1 VDTGTADD
9 WTQKPSSTGKHKRFG
24 LVGEHKRLRLVY
36 TKDTTIMRHS
46 SQKYQFLRAVWVCL
60 TVFLGSG
67 GLAQVLSVQG
77 SELSKLGKLY
87 QAGTTMPP
95 ENPALLREWQQQLK
109 PVSRVNLFGGAYW
122 LVAEVQNSTDQ
133 RRWVLD
139 PNGTIIEN
147 IEVWWYGRDTTRQI
161 MGYSADFE
169 FLLHYG
175 KRIALEPGFYTVV
188 IRFQS
193 PYYASQPSFRLLSE
207 QRFMQISSVDTALI
221 LGALGALLILA
232 FYNLFIYARTQDPS
246 LLFYSL
252 YLLAYAVGWGLTF
265 NLSAHLF
272 GLRDLRLHYVP
283 FFLLPVLNSLFYLR
297 FLRLEQ
303 HSPLL
308 VRLTWFNVGLS
319 LLLLPSCFVALPFAH
334 SLATLVIG
342 LFVFTAFASGV
353 VVWRRG
359 YKPARFFTFAFVALL
374 LPAMIILPAN
384 IGLIPDLIDNSEL
397 VTLLGGLLDGLLLAF
412 ALAERIRVLQLEKEA
427 ALVQAESALRLAHT
441 DALTG
446 LRNRQ
451 AFDHRQIQ
459 NGEAL
464 ILIDLDGL
472 KRINDLQGHNIGD
485 ALLRRFSQKIAELVG
500 VSSHRLGGDEF
511 VLLLPTNMVQTTKKA
526 LAQIEHELRSE
537 GFPEAGV
544 SYGIADT
551 EEAQTRAKLVE
562 LADARMYQHKFGRR
576 SQTSSSRA

>member
-1 VDTGTADD
+1 
-9 WTQKPSSTGKHKRFG
+9 
-24 LVGEHKRLRLVY
+24 
-36 TKDTTIMRHS
+36 MNRHL
-46 SQKYQFLRAVWVCL
+46 SQKYHFLLAVWVCL

-67 GLAQVLSVQG
+67 AVAAVLAGDQTT
-77 SELSKLGKLY
+77 ELLKMGRLY
-87 QAGTTMPP
+87 RADAEPP
-95 ENPALLREWQQQLK
+95 PDNPALLGEWERAQK
-109 PVSRVNLFGGAYW
+109 PVPRVNLFGGAYW
-122 LVAEVQNSTDQ
+122 LVAEVDNQTPQTN
-133 RRWVLD
+133 WVLD

-147 IEVWWYGRDTTRQI
+147 IEVWWYGKQISRQI
-161 MGYSADFE
+161 MGYSRNFE

-175 KRIALEPGFYTVV
+175 KRISLEPGFYTVL

-193 PYYASQPSFRLLSE
+193 PYYASQPSFRLMPEEKFLQVAST
-207 QRFMQISSVDTALI
+207 DTVLI

-252 YLLAYAVGWGLTF
+252 YLVAYAIGWGLTF
-265 NLSAHLF
+265 NLFAHLF

-303 HSPLL
+303 HSPFL

-319 LLLLPSCFVALPFAH
+319 LLLLPSCFVALPYAH

-342 LFVFTAFASGV
+342 LFVFTAFASGI

-359 YKPARFFTFAFVALL
+359 YKSARFFTFAFVALL
-374 LPAMIILPAN
+374 VPAMIILPAN
-384 IGLIPDLIDNSEL
+384 VGLIPDLLDNSEL

-412 ALAERIRVLQLEKEA
+412 ALAERIRGLQLEKDA
-427 ALVQAESALRLAHT
+427 ALLQAESALRLAHT

-451 AFDHRQIQ
+451 AFDHREIQ
-459 NGEAL
+459 NNEAM

-485 ALLRRFSQKIAELVG
+485 ALLRRFSQKINDLAG
-500 VSSHRLGGDEF
+500 ISSYRLGGDEF
-511 VLLLPTNMVQTTKKA
+511 VLLLPTTQVQSNKKA
-526 LAQIEHELRSE
+526 LEQIEHELRGE

-551 EEAQTRAKLVE
+551 AEAQTRAKLVE
-562 LADARMYQHKFGRR
+562 LADARMYQYKFGRR

>member
-1 VDTGTADD
+1 MM
-9 WTQKPSSTGKHKRFG
+9 RY
-24 LVGEHKRLRLVY
+24 LR
-36 TKDTTIMRHS
+36 
-46 SQKYQFLRAVWVCL
+46 QKYHFLLTVWVCL
-60 TVFLGSG
+60 TAFLGSG
-67 GLAQVLSVQG
+67 AMATVVLSDTQS
-77 SELSKLGKLY
+77 SELFKIGRLY
-87 QAGTTMPP
+87 HADSQSPP
-95 ENPALLREWQQQLK
+95 SNPAQLMAWERQQK

-122 LVAEVQNSTDQ
+122 LVAEVDNQTPETH
-133 RRWVLD
+133 WVLD

-147 IEVWWYGRDTTRQI
+147 VEVWWYGKQTTRQT
-161 MGYSADFE
+161 MGYNANFE

-193 PYYASQPSFRLLSE
+193 PYYASQPSFRLLPE
-207 QRFMQISSVDTALI
+207 QRFTQISSTDTVLI

-232 FYNLFIYARTQDPS
+232 FYNLFIYVRTQDPS

-252 YLLAYAVGWGLTF
+252 YLLAYALGWGLTF

-272 GLRDLRLHYVP
+272 GLRDLRLHYLP

-303 HSPLL
+303 YSPFL

-319 LLLLPSCFVALPFAH
+319 LLLLPSCFVALPYAH

-359 YKPARFFTFAFVALL
+359 YKPAQFFTFAFVALL
-374 LPAMIILPAN
+374 VPATIILPAN
-384 IGLIPDLIDNSEL
+384 VGLIPDLLDNSEL

-427 ALVQAESALRLAHT
+427 ALLQAESALRLAHT

-451 AFDHRQIQ
+451 AFDHRVIEH
-459 NGEAL
+459 GEAL

-472 KRINDLQGHNIGD
+472 KRVNDLQGHNIGD
-485 ALLRRFSQKIAELVG
+485 ALLRRFSQKINDLVG
-500 VSSHRLGGDEF
+500 ISSHRLGGDEF

-526 LAQIEHELRSE
+526 LEQIELELRNE

-551 EEAQTRAKLVE
+551 FEAQTRPKLIE